1 MKLIGGNIKKRP
13 YAASPTP
20 ITSVVNDQSMFGFFV
35 FMFLLYSEKNLA
47 TGFVGTGTVAR
58 S

>member
-1 MKLIGGNIKKRP
+1 
-13 YAASPTP
+13 
-20 ITSVVNDQSMFGFFV
+20 MFGFFV

>member
-1 MKLIGGNIKKRP
+1 MKLTGGKIKNKP
-13 YAASPTP
+13 YDARATPT
-20 ITSVVNDQSMFGFFV
+20 TSVVNDQSMFGFFV

-47 TGFVGTGTVAR
+47 TGFTGTGTVAR

>member
-1 MKLIGGNIKKRP
+1 
-13 YAASPTP
+13 
-20 ITSVVNDQSMFGFFV
+20 MFGFFV

-47 TGFVGTGTVAR
+47 TGFTGTGTVAR